1 MHFPSYAIE
10 VAVVA
15 MLLALVGLRWRYERS
30 SMASVPPYAQTRRE
44 LEVDP
49 LLAPIE
55 PDNRANRAMALMC
68 AAVCWRGDP
77 TDTEGMLSVADE
89 FLQYIEGNAASMPRP
104 DPLLKGRIPR

>member
-1 MHFPSYAIE
+1 MPSSEIVA
-10 VAVVA
+10 AVVVA
-15 MLLALVGLRWRYERS
+15 LSTLALLYWRSGKS
-30 SMASVPPYAQTRRE
+30 SCASVPPYAQTRRG

-49 LLAPIE
+49 LLAPID

-77 TDTEGMLSVADE
+77 TDTEGMLGVADE

-104 DPLLKGRIPR
+104 DPLEKGRIPR